1 MVTGISY
8 GKFVLKELDP
18 SANEFSENLAYVKR
32 NLADVSSTDT
42 AVQSAV
48 VSNLESFAKALVDL
62 TDNTLKSAT
71 VSYDVSLDIS

>member
-1 MVTGISY
+1 MITGISY